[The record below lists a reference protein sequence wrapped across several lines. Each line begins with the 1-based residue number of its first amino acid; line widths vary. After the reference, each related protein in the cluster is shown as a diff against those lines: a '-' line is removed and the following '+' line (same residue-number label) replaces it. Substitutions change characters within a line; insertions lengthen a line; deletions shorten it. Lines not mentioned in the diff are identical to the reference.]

1 MSAIGITACVILA
14 GLVGFVSGY
23 VTGRESGEK
32 LGRDREWMETFFR
45 QIENDRQRREAN
57 GRFKP
62 KTKAAN

>member
-1 MSAIGITACVILA
+1 MSAIGIAACVILA
-14 GLVGFVSGY
+14 GIVGY

-62 KTKAAN
+62 KNKTAN